1 MPHAWNYVGAG
12 YGIATVVLV
21 TYITWMM
28 RRTRRLRR
36 TLADESD
43 A

>member
-1 MPHAWNYVGAG
+1 MEHAWNYVGAG
-12 YGIATVVLV
+12 YGITTVVLV

-43 A
+43 V